1 MRRAI
6 LMSMLI
12 LISLHSV
19 SATEYDSNQNLSANG
34 SLSGNHT
41 VSNGATL
48 EISGNYNIEDGSN
61 FLVEEGSTM
70 IVSGEMNANAP
81 PQLNIDPQTEMV
93 VPIGNLGPEGIMRI
107 IFAEE
112 VYYNITIEINN
123 ESFEWKG
130 ETFNYTMDMDV
141 DNITVNFTHTGFWL
155 IAISE
160 IQLSPTGSTPEI
172 RTPDVLT
179 GNGTSY
185 VIPDRNK
192 AWTID
197 VYGDLEVTGNIYGA
211 EINCFGN
218 CTITNADLTSTGP
231 INVYGSLAITGS
243 SLSGGISDE
252 DVIVWDDAEITWDSS
267 TGTGGTTDNWIRLL
281 SSRTIGVQNSHVTF
295 RGYGLGY
302 DAVDSSQIT
311 DNSTGNFANYGDHV
325 IEIGYNERVRIIEW
339 QDGNGDIYQE
349 SASGELVLS
358 TPWGIYTK
366 NIADL
371 PRVNHFDMEIDLPLL
386 SFDSLAESD
395 DENSVNSRLGV
406 MATVS
411 NQGLAPATFLVDC
424 FSNGVEANV
433 GVNVPYTVGAG
444 ETIEIPMNWDSAVEG
459 DLTLECSIF
468 VPYQLYSIEVLD
480 PTASSASTGVVSW
493 EEVDDESSSMIIP
506 IAMGIV
512 LAVVCYVG
520 FMIYSRSK
528 DEIDFEG
535 DSDVVP
541 ESDDEVGTIE

>member
-1 MRRAI
+1 MRRAV
-6 LMSMLI
+6 LMSILI
-12 LISLHSV
+12 LFSLNSV
-19 SATEYDSNQNLSANG
+19 SATEYDSNQNLSTNG
-34 SLSGNHT
+34 NLSGNHT
-41 VSNGATL
+41 VTNEATL
-48 EISGNYNIEDGSN
+48 EISGDYNIEDGSN
-61 FLVEEGSTM
+61 FVVEEGSTM
-70 IVSGEMNANAP
+70 IISGEMSANAP

-93 VPIGNLGPEGIMRI
+93 VPIGNLGSEGIMRI

-123 ESFEWKG
+123 DSFEWKG

-141 DNITVNFTHTGFWL
+141 EDVVVNFTHTGFWL

-160 IQLSPTGSTPEI
+160 IQLSPSGSTPEI

-197 VYGDLEVTGNIYGA
+197 VHGDLEVTGSIYGA

-218 CTITNADLTSTGP
+218 CTFTNADLTSTGP
-231 INVYGSLAITGS
+231 INAYGSLIITDS

-252 DVIVWDDAEITWDSS
+252 DIIVWDDAEISWENSI
-267 TGTGGTTDNWIRLL
+267 GTGGTTDNWIRLL
-281 SSRTIGVQNSHVTF
+281 SSRTIGVQNSHVSF

-302 DAVDSSQIT
+302 DGVNSSQIT
-311 DNSTGNFANYGDHV
+311 DNSTGDFEKYGDHV
-325 IEIGYNERVRIIEW
+325 IDIGYNERVRIIEW
-339 QDGNGDIYQE
+339 QDGNGDIHQE
-349 SASGELVLS
+349 SATGELVLS

-366 NIADL
+366 TIDDL
-371 PRVNHFDMEIDLPLL
+371 PRVNHFDLDIDLPLL
-386 SFDSLAESD
+386 SFDSLVESD

-411 NQGLAPATFLVDC
+411 NQGDVSATFLVDC

-433 GVNVPYTVGAG
+433 GVNVPYTVDAG
-444 ETIEIPMNWDSAVEG
+444 DTIEIPLNWDSAVEG
-459 DLTLECSIF
+459 ELTLECSIF

-480 PTASSASTGVVSW
+480 SSASSASSGVVTW
-493 EEVDDESSSMIIP
+493 EEADEDSTSMIMP
-506 IAMGIV
+506 LAMGIV

-520 FMIYSRSK
+520 FMIYSRAK
-528 DEIDFEG
+528 NEIDFET
-535 DSDVVP
+535 DSDDVS
-541 ESDDEVGTIE
+541 ESDDDVGTIE